1 MIPPVL
7 SSDTAFTDVSASRLN
22 HEYPSSTVPLSP
34 YSATRNVS
42 KLPACTITD
51 VSLITFLSM
60 ETEFE
65 KLTRVTES
73 FKVQPE
79 AVPFHHHDSAGCR
92 GNAKSCR
99 GGVYTVFVMTL

>member
-1 MIPPVL
+1 
-7 SSDTAFTDVSASRLN
+7 
-22 HEYPSSTVPLSP
+22 
-34 YSATRNVS
+34 
-42 KLPACTITD
+42 
-51 VSLITFLSM
+51 M

-79 AVPFHHHDSAGCR
+79 AVPFHHHDSAGCS

-99 GGVYTVFVMTL
+99 GGVYTVFVITLEPSQPTQYSLTRYQLHGRIHNVSLYAELTSLILMHLSIPLDAVIGII